1 MSLLFRIIYATHANG
16 THHKLA
22 LDGVRRLAGVDAE
35 RWQRLFLKHAEL
47 LMQGSKAPDVE
58 FKDFKNHVLHPGDAY
73 WGGAPE
79 KVASWYALLI
89 DTMRLGDWPQVA
101 WCAGVLSHYYT
112 DPIHPFH
119 TAQSEAEN
127 AIHRAVEWSINRAY
141 DGLLAEGE
149 AANPL
154 LDVVIPSGPDWIHDL
169 VCQGADTSHRYYE
182 RLIAHY
188 DITRGV
194 VDPPAGLDSVSRRL
208 IGELLVYASRGFA
221 RLLER
226 AIDEAGVSA
235 PDVSLGV
242 DTVLA
247 GLKVPMKWIT
257 KKLADAEDRRIVEA
271 MYDELKAT
279 GKVDAALPEDD
290 RMVRDLYAREVA
302 LPKAAARAAAR
313 KQRLPA
319 PATALP
325 TRLTVHA
332 ITPAAAAGIA
342 TAPPRTLA
350 APSNA
355 ATAAPD
361 GVAPDKGREQPSLRN
376 ALAALSPSPRRAGP
390 LAAPSL
396 PETPPAAADRPLP
409 DVPAAAPPASAS
421 EMGSQSAER
430 AAADRPAR
438 VHLAIGDQ
446 VEAAPS
452 IGPKTAERLIAI
464 GIATVGDLLAADPAA
479 AAMRIGARHI
489 TPATIADWQDQA
501 RLVLSVPE
509 LRGTHAQL
517 LVGAGYRTL
526 EAIAAADPT
535 ALSAAVL
542 KFATTRD
549 GERVLRS
556 GDPPDIERI
565 KTWIESATTALA
577 A

>member
-1 MSLLFRIIYATHANG
+1 MSLLFRIVYATHANG

-22 LDGVRRLAGVDAE
+22 LDGVRRLAGTDAE

-47 LMQGSKAPDVE
+47 LMQGSKAPDNE
-58 FKDFKNHVLHPGDAY
+58 FKDFKNHVLHPGDDY

-79 KVASWYALLI
+79 KVASWYALLV
-89 DTMRLGDWPQVA
+89 DTMRAGDWPQVA

-119 TAQSEAEN
+119 TGQSEAEN

-154 LDVVIPSGPDWIHDL
+154 LDVAIPSGPDWIHDL

-194 VDPPAGLDSVSRRL
+194 VEPPAGLDAVSRRL
-208 IGELLVYASRGFA
+208 VGELLVYASRGFA

-226 AIDEAGVSA
+226 AIDEAAVSP
-235 PDVSLGV
+235 PDVSLTV
-242 DTVLA
+242 ETVLA

-257 KKLADAEDRRIVEA
+257 KKLTDAEDRRIVEA

-279 GKVDAALPEDD
+279 GKVDATLPEDD
-290 RMVRDLYAREVA
+290 RMVRDLHAKEVA

-319 PATALP
+319 HALQP
-325 TRLTVHA
+325 SQTRLHA
-332 ITPAAAAGIA
+332 ITPAAAAGLA
-342 TAPPRTLA
+342 TSPPMPRRM
-350 APSNA
+350 PSA
-355 ATAAPD
+355 ATTPTTADDEAR
-361 GVAPDKGREQPSLRN
+361 REQLSLRN
-376 ALAALSPSPRRAGP
+376 ALAVLSTAPRRAEPPPAPP
-390 LAAPSL
+390 LPSPQVAAAAPEEPAHAATT
-396 PETPPAAADRPLP
+396 PETPPALPELRRGQHAD
-409 DVPAAAPPASAS
+409 SS
-421 EMGSQSAER
+421 EAN
-430 AAADRPAR
+430 AR
-438 VHLAIGDQ
+438 FHLALGDEI
-446 VEAAPS
+446 EAAPS

-464 GIATVGDLLAADPAA
+464 GLVTVADLLAADPGE
-479 AAMRIGARHI
+479 AAMRVGARHI
-489 TPATIADWQDQA
+489 TPETIADWQDQA
-501 RLVLSVPE
+501 RLVMSVPG

-517 LVGAGYRTL
+517 LVGAGFRSA
-526 EAIAAADPT
+526 EAIASAEPT

-542 KFATTRD
+542 RFATTRE

-565 KTWIESATTALA
+565 KTWIESAAIAVA

>member
-1 MSLLFRIIYATHANG
+1 MSLLFRIVYATHANG

-22 LDGVRRLAGVDAE
+22 LDGVRRLAGTDAE

-47 LMQGSKAPDVE
+47 LMQGSKAPDNE
-58 FKDFKNHVLHPGDAY
+58 FKDFKNHVLHPGDDY

-79 KVASWYALLI
+79 KVASWYALLV
-89 DTMRLGDWPQVA
+89 DTMRAGDWPQVA

-119 TAQSEAEN
+119 TGQSEAEN

-154 LDVVIPSGPDWIHDL
+154 LDVAIPSGPDWIHDL

-194 VDPPAGLDSVSRRL
+194 VEPPAGLDAVSRRL
-208 IGELLVYASRGFA
+208 VGELLVYASRGFA

-226 AIDEAGVSA
+226 AIDEAAVSP
-235 PDVSLGV
+235 PDVSLTV
-242 DTVLA
+242 ETVLA

-257 KKLADAEDRRIVEA
+257 KKLTDAEDRRIVEA

-279 GKVDAALPEDD
+279 GKVDATLPEDD
-290 RMVRDLYAREVA
+290 RMVRDLHAKEVA

-319 PATALP
+319 HAIQPSQ
-325 TRLTVHA
+325 TRLHA
-332 ITPAAAAGIA
+332 ITPAAAAGLA
-342 TAPPRTLA
+342 TSPPMPRRM
-350 APSNA
+350 PSA
-355 ATAAPD
+355 ATTPTTADDEAR
-361 GVAPDKGREQPSLRN
+361 REQLSLRN
-376 ALAALSPSPRRAGP
+376 ALAVLSTAPRRAEP
-390 LAAPSL
+390 
-396 PETPPAAADRPLP
+396 PPAPPLP
-409 DVPAAAPPASAS
+409 SPQVAAAAPEEPAHAATTETAPALPEPRRGQHADSS
-421 EMGSQSAER
+421 EAN
-430 AAADRPAR
+430 AR
-438 VHLAIGDQ
+438 FHLALGDEI
-446 VEAAPS
+446 EAAPS

-464 GIATVGDLLAADPAA
+464 GLVTVADLLAADPGE
-479 AAMRIGARHI
+479 AAMRVGARHI
-489 TPATIADWQDQA
+489 TPETIADWQDQA
-501 RLVLSVPE
+501 RLVMSVPG

-517 LVGAGYRTL
+517 LVGAGFRSA
-526 EAIAAADPT
+526 EAIASAEPT

-542 KFATTRD
+542 RFATTRE

-565 KTWIESATTALA
+565 KTWIESAAIAVA

>member
-1 MSLLFRIIYATHANG
+1 MSLLFRIVYATHANG

-22 LDGVRRLAGVDAE
+22 LDGVRRLAGTDAE

-47 LMQGSKAPDVE
+47 LMQGSKAPDNE
-58 FKDFKNHVLHPGDAY
+58 FKDFKNHVLHPGDDY

-79 KVASWYALLI
+79 KVASWYALLV
-89 DTMRLGDWPQVA
+89 DTMRAGDWPQVA

-119 TAQSEAEN
+119 TGQSEAEN

-154 LDVVIPSGPDWIHDL
+154 LDVAIPSGPDWIHDL

-194 VDPPAGLDSVSRRL
+194 VEPPAGLDAVSRRL
-208 IGELLVYASRGFA
+208 VGELLVYASRGFA

-226 AIDEAGVSA
+226 AIDEAAVSP
-235 PDVSLGV
+235 PDVSLTV
-242 DTVLA
+242 ETVLA

-257 KKLADAEDRRIVEA
+257 KKLTDAEDRRIVEA

-279 GKVDAALPEDD
+279 GKVDATLPEDD
-290 RMVRDLYAREVA
+290 RMVRDLHAKEVA

-319 PATALP
+319 HAIQPSQ
-325 TRLTVHA
+325 TRLHA
-332 ITPAAAAGIA
+332 ITPAAAAGLA
-342 TAPPRTLA
+342 TSPPMPRRM
-350 APSNA
+350 PSA
-355 ATAAPD
+355 ATTPTTADDEAR
-361 GVAPDKGREQPSLRN
+361 REQLSLRN
-376 ALAALSPSPRRAGP
+376 ALAVLSTAPRRAEPPPAPP
-390 LAAPSL
+390 LPSPQVAAAAPEEPAHAATT
-396 PETPPAAADRPLP
+396 PETPPALPELRRGQHAD
-409 DVPAAAPPASAS
+409 SS
-421 EMGSQSAER
+421 EAN
-430 AAADRPAR
+430 AR
-438 VHLAIGDQ
+438 FHLALGDEI
-446 VEAAPS
+446 EAAPS

-464 GIATVGDLLAADPAA
+464 GLVTVADLLAADPGE
-479 AAMRIGARHI
+479 AAMRVGARHI
-489 TPATIADWQDQA
+489 TPETIADWQDQA
-501 RLVLSVPE
+501 RLVMSVPG

-517 LVGAGYRTL
+517 LVGAGFRSA
-526 EAIAAADPT
+526 EAIASAEPT

-542 KFATTRD
+542 RFATTRE

-565 KTWIESATTALA
+565 KTWIESAAIAVA